1 LWVASIRF
9 ESVWKRYGD
18 VTAVQNLNL
27 ACAEGEMLALLGPSG
42 CGKSSTVK
50 MAAGIEDVSAGEIF
64 FGDRPV
70 SRLAP
75 AARNIAMVFEDYA
88 LYPHLTVRE
97 NIAFPLAIRHL
108 PAAEI
113 KARVDKVLDLL
124 ALQAFAD
131 RDVKMLSGG
140 AQQRTAIGRALVRD
154 PQLIL
159 FDEPL
164 SHLDGDQ
171 KVHLRTEI
179 KRLQK
184 LSAVTSILVT
194 HDQTEATAMSDRIA
208 VMNQGLLQQVAT
220 PHDLYERPANMF
232 VANFIGEPPMNLLPL
247 RAGDGRLQLA
257 GAGWVLPLDARR
269 IRLAQGI
276 GAADGVTAGIR
287 PEHVRLQR
295 DGRGAWRAIVQYCE
309 PRGDTDVVVVAPLEH
324 RATTITAEVPGPS
337 GYRPEDI
344 VDIEFIADRIY
355 LFANADGRNL
365 ESSL

>member
-1 LWVASIRF
+1 MNMLRF
-9 ESVWKRYGD
+9 EHVSKRYPNGT
-18 VTAVQNLNL
+18 VAVDDLDFEVR
-27 ACAEGEMLALLGPSG
+27 EGELVTLVGPSG
-42 CGKSSTVK
+42 CGKTTTMKLVNRLEEPT
-50 MAAGIEDVSAGEIF
+50 AGRILLDGEDVAF
-64 FGDRPV
+64 R
-70 SRLAP
+70 R
-75 AARNIAMVFEDYA
+75 ARERDIAFVFQLFA
-88 LYPHLTVRE
+88 LYPHMTVRQ
-97 NIAFPLAIRHL
+97 NISFPLAIRHL
-108 PAAEI
+108 PSAEI

-124 ALQAFAD
+124 ALHPFAD

-140 AQQRTAIGRALVRD
+140 AQQRTSIGRALVRD

-208 VMNQGLLQQVAT
+208 VMNQGVLQQVAT
-220 PHDLYERPANMF
+220 PHDVYERPANMF

-247 RAGDGRLQLA
+247 RAGDGRLELA
-257 GAGWVLPLDARR
+257 DAGWVLPLDERR
-269 IRLAQGI
+269 IRLAQDVR
-276 GAADGVTAGIR
+276 AADGVTAGIR
-287 PEHVRLQR
+287 PEHVRLR
-295 DGRGAWRAIVQYCE
+295 HDGRGPFRAIVQYCE

-324 RATTITAEVPGPS
+324 RATTITAEVPGPA
-337 GYRPEDI
+337 GYRPD
-344 VDIEFIADRIY
+344 VVVGIEFVADRIY

-365 ESSL
+365 ESSS